1 MSVVVYRIWSSTEL
15 LYLGCSGSLQSR
27 LENHSRERE
36 WWNEVENVTVEEF
49 PDRTTALAVERAA
62 IRAEQPKHNLQGKG
76 TRSKSALAAHQG
88 PQVVLS
94 FKLAKETGDRLR
106 AIAAA
111 EHRPVAAEIR
121 RLIRLRLDEADRE
134 AA

>member
-1 MSVVVYRIWSSTEL
+1 MSVVVYRIWSDTQL

-36 WWNEVENVTVEEF
+36 WWSEVENITVEEF
-49 PDRTTALAVERAA
+49 PDRRTALAAERAA

-76 TRSKSALAAHQG
+76 TRLKPAIAAHRG
-88 PQVVLS
+88 EQVVLS
-94 FKLAKETGDRLR
+94 FKLTKETGDRLR
-106 AIAAA
+106 AVAAA
-111 EHRPVAAEIR
+111 EFRPVAAEIR